1 MDARLTTTCSIAI
14 RMPWISKRESQ
25 VAEGAEAALRAAL
38 CLLGVAALAGSAFA
52 QSAPEIPRFSTGQ
65 AGAPP
70 AGWEHILLSHSKKP
84 TEYLTVLDERVVVL
98 KANSRSSASLMG
110 VRVDFD
116 PRAFPLLTWRWKVT
130 QGIAGAETTN
140 RAREDAPVRLMVSF
154 SGDMRKI
161 GALDRAA
168 AAIAES
174 ISGQPLPY
182 AELMYIWGGKVAVDS
197 ITTSSLTSRIRM
209 LAVAVD
215 EQGLGRWQSYTR
227 NLIEDYRR
235 AFGEEPG
242 RVTAIQLLSDTD
254 NTGGIAEAF
263 YGDISVGPAR

>member
-1 MDARLTTTCSIAI
+1 M
-14 RMPWISKRESQ
+14 
-25 VAEGAEAALRAAL
+25 RAAL
-38 CLLGVAALAGSAFA
+38 SFLCMVALAGPAFA

-70 AGWEHILLSHSKKP
+70 AGWEHIPLSHAKKP
-84 TEYLTVLDERVVVL
+84 TEYSAVVDEGVVVL

-110 VRVDFD
+110 IRVDFD
-116 PRAFPLLTWRWKVT
+116 PRAFPLLSWRWKVN
-130 QGIAGAETTN
+130 QGIPGAETPN
-140 RAREDAPVRLMVSF
+140 RAREDAPARLMISF
-154 SGDMRKI
+154 SGDTRKL

-168 AAIAES
+168 AAVAES

-215 EQGLGRWQSYTR
+215 EQGIGRWQTYTR
-227 NLIEDYRR
+227 NLVEDYRR

-242 RVTAIQLLSDTD
+242 RITAIQLLTDTD
-254 NTGGIAEAF
+254 NTGSIAEAL
-263 YGDISVGPAR
+263 YGDISVAPPAR